1 MKSKRW
7 GIFIAVVGLLA
18 LVAISVV
25 KNGHC
30 QNGERCR
37 GVQDFSKSSL
47 PFLRSNDSAS
57 SLLVEKV
64 RNGE

>member
-1 MKSKRW
+1 
-7 GIFIAVVGLLA
+7 

-25 KNGHC
+25 KKGHC
-30 QNGERCR
+30 KNGERCR

-47 PFLRSNDSAS
+47 PFLRSNDIAS

>member
-1 MKSKRW
+1 MKRRKWLLTGMVLGFVILLVISLSK
-7 GIFIAVVGLLA
+7 GLTC
-18 LVAISVV
+18 
-25 KNGHC
+25 KENP
-30 QNGERCR
+30 RCH

-47 PFLRSNDSAS
+47 PFLRSNDIAS

>member
-7 GIFIAVVGLLA
+7 GIFIVVVGLLA

-25 KNGHC
+25 KNEYC
-30 QNGERCR
+30 KNRERCR

-47 PFLRSNDSAS
+47 PFLRTNDIAR

>member
-25 KNGHC
+25 KNEHC
-30 QNGERCR
+30 KNGERCR
-37 GVQDFSKSSL
+37 GVQEFFQVQSPLSTL
-47 PFLRSNDSAS
+47 
-57 SLLVEKV
+57 E
-64 RNGE
+64 

>member
-7 GIFIAVVGLLA
+7 GIFIAVVGFAGLGCHKRRKKWA
-18 LVAISVV
+18 LQKWREMSWSS
-25 KNGHC
+25 GFF
-30 QNGERCR
+30 Q
-37 GVQDFSKSSL
+37 VQSPL
-47 PFLRSNDSAS
+47 LRSNDIAS